1 MHTSDPK
8 VPAASETDRCSI
20 GGGASQRP
28 LVVNVV
34 IDLWVIE
41 RGFSP
46 RSGFAV
52 NQNRCRSERGLKPTT
67 TCLTLLFS

>member
-8 VPAASETDRCSI
+8 VPAAPEADRCSI

-46 RSGFAV
+46 R
-52 NQNRCRSERGLKPTT
+52 
-67 TCLTLLFS
+67 

>member
-41 RGFSP
+41 S
-46 RSGFAV
+46 
-52 NQNRCRSERGLKPTT
+52 
-67 TCLTLLFS
+67 

>member
-8 VPAASETDRCSI
+8 VPAAPEADRCSI

-46 RSGFAV
+46 RS
-52 NQNRCRSERGLKPTT
+52 ERGLKPTT